1 MPWEMLTQS
10 KSRVGNG
17 GFNILWWLSRL
28 AAFFNQSGPSKNGFR
43 THIPLLILLL
53 LLFFPRAFLTLQ
65 HPELVIHT
73 DARVRYIPALSAVES
88 YWPNIFYANG
98 PFHVLYLALLKL
110 LFGSLKSSSVAI
122 FQHVFGVIFASLIFI
137 VLKRQSQRYKIS
149 VIYPFLLTLFL
160 FNSPLII
167 ASEHSLLR
175 EHTILWVTAA
185 GSTLFLFADYRSP
198 LGRLQIFCALFLF
211 AVASFVRMEAIVLWL
226 LVFCVIIYN
235 YIKVREFKIVVFN
248 LVVFSVIFG
257 LFFAGKSFFADD
269 KITINQPYG
278 GAKFNIAFHYLRP
291 QNFDY
296 TSDNYKQLVDA
307 YSRIVESEITTTRSM
322 GKFYQATRDYMTFG
336 SETKHYKPSNQD
348 MLRVMDHVFL
358 DQIFNNPAQY
368 AKTYVINL
376 WKVVNAS
383 GFYPPISA
391 KASDLVVNG
400 WPHFLASL
408 FIKIQNGVT
417 PKIGLSLCSFLC
429 AVFLVL
435 FNLKMRPEI
444 VNRAAQLGAIA
455 VSYTLFLAFIAN
467 PVARFLAPVS
477 FIYALSLTIV
487 LYYMIEKINV
497 SLKRIGH

>member
-1 MPWEMLTQS
+1 MLTQS
-10 KSRVGNG
+10 NSRVGKG
-17 GFNILWWLSRL
+17 VINILWWLSRL
-28 AAFFNQSGPSKNGFR
+28 AAFVNQSGPSKNGFK

-53 LLFFPRAFLTLQ
+53 LLFFPRAFLALH

-73 DARVRYIPALSAVES
+73 DARVRYIPALFAVES

-149 VIYPFLLTLFL
+149 VIYPFLLILFL

-211 AVASFVRMEAIVLWL
+211 AVASFIRMEAIVLWL

-235 YIKVREFKIVVFN
+235 YIKAREFKIVVFN
-248 LVVFSVIFG
+248 LVVFSAIFG
-257 LFFAGKSFFADD
+257 LFFAGKSFFTDD
-269 KITINQPYG
+269 KITINPPYG

-296 TSDNYKQLVDA
+296 TSENYKQLVDA
-307 YSRIVESEITTTRSM
+307 FSRILETEITTTRSM
-322 GKFYQATRDYMTFG
+322 GKFYQATRDYMTSG
-336 SETKHYKPSNQD
+336 NETKHYKPSNQD

-376 WKVVNAS
+376 WKVVDAS
-383 GFYPPISA
+383 GFYPKSVNT
-391 KASDLVVNG
+391 SSLVGAG
-400 WPHFLASL
+400 WSPLYASL
-408 FIKIQNGVT
+408 SKKIQNVVT
-417 PKIGLSLCSFLC
+417 PEIGLSPYSFLC
-429 AVFLVL
+429 AIFLVL
-435 FNLKMRPEI
+435 CNLKMRSEI
-444 VNRAAQLGAIA
+444 VHRTAQLGAIA

-467 PVARFLAPVS
+467 PVARFLMPIS
-477 FIYALSLTIV
+477 FIYALSFAIAIYYV
-487 LYYMIEKINV
+487 LAKLDA
-497 SLKRIGH
+497 SLKRIGHSH